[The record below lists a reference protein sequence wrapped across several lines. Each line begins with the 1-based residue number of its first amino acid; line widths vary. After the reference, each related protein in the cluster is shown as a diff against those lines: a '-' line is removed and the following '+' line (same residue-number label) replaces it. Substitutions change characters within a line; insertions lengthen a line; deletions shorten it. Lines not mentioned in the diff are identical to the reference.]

1 MTALDWFSL
10 GTCTGLVLAYAAFR
24 LGRRHRPV
32 PPHSHNTDTAA
43 AIVRRYLEQ
52 HMTQPATLPAEAV
65 VGRRIAF
72 SYRDDLRHIPRDQ
85 VGTITAIAD
94 DQPCCLRIRLDGARS
109 GIYVRPDYE
118 NLHYL
123 SQVIPVPD
131 LPMGRFAPTRSEA
144 GFDHAFGGVSVV
156 EFEEGDMAAFTPD
169 RAKAEA
175 AVATYLREV
184 HGMEDESEIR
194 DQVAEL
200 RLRNVV
206 FEWQPEDADVDW
218 HLDDAEPNTDH
229 AVQVHYLPAV

>member
-1 MTALDWFSL
+1 MT
-10 GTCTGLVLAYAAFR
+10 T
-24 LGRRHRPV
+24 
-32 PPHSHNTDTAA
+32 
-43 AIVRRYLEQ
+43 
-52 HMTQPATLPAEAV
+52 PALPAEAV
-65 VGRRIAF
+65 IGRRIAF

-94 DQPCCLRIRLDGARS
+94 DQPRCLRIRLDGARS

-118 NLHYL
+118 NLRYL
-123 SQVIPVPD
+123 DEIITVPV
-131 LPMGRFAPTRSEA
+131 LPMGRFTPTGAEA
-144 GFDHAFGGVSVV
+144 GFDHAFDGVSVV
-156 EFEEGDMAAFTPD
+156 EFEEGDMAALTPD

-175 AVATYLREV
+175 AIATYLREV

-218 HLDDAEPNTDH
+218 HVRFDAEGFDG
-229 AVQVHYLPAV
+229 AVQIHYLPAV